1 MADLNPNSKFQL
13 TIKELIA
20 LGIGISSLLGVYFT
34 LKSDIALA
42 MQEPKP
48 IITQQEFQY
57 KDEIIRKT
65 IMLTQQEVSTVKED
79 VAEIKESLDK
89 IEDRLYEAR

>member
-1 MADLNPNSKFQL
+1 MADLKSDSTFKL

-20 LGIGISSLLGVYFT
+20 LAFGISSLLAVFFT

-48 IITQQEFQY
+48 PISEQEFVY
-57 KDEIIRKT
+57 KDELVRKT
-65 IMLTQQEVSTVKED
+65 IMLTQSDVDALKED
-79 VAEIKESLDK
+79 VTEIKASLNK
-89 IEDRLYEAR
+89 IEQRLYELR

>member
-1 MADLNPNSKFQL
+1 MSDLTPSSKFSL

-20 LGIGISSLLGVYFT
+20 LGFGISSLLTVYFT
-34 LKSDIALA
+34 LKADIALA

-57 KDEIIRKT
+57 KDELIRKT
-65 IMLTQQEVSTVKED
+65 IMLTQQD
-79 VAEIKESLDK
+79 VDGIKVDVQEIKESLNK

>member
-1 MADLNPNSKFQL
+1 
-13 TIKELIA
+13 
-20 LGIGISSLLGVYFT
+20 
-34 LKSDIALA
+34 

>member
-1 MADLNPNSKFQL
+1 MGELTPESKFAL

-20 LGIGISSLLGVYFT
+20 LVFGISSLLGVYFT

-48 IITQQEFQY
+48 VITEQEFKF
-57 KDEIIRKT
+57 KDELVRKT
-65 IMLTQQEVSTVKED
+65 IMLTQKEVTALKED
-79 VAEIKESLDK
+79 IGEIKESLNK
-89 IEDRLYEAR
+89 IEERMYEMR